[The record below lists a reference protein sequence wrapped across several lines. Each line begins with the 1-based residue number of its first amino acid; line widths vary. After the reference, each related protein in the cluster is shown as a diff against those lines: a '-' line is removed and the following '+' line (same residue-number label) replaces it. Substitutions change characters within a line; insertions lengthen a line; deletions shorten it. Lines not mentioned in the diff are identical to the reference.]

1 MLIQFDKKYRFS
13 GILGLD
19 VSRWGGGGV
28 WGRGVSKKRPKDAYG
43 EKSICESSLTK
54 LISLPA
60 VK

>member
-1 MLIQFDKKYRFS
+1 M
-13 GILGLD
+13 G
-19 VSRWGGGGV
+19 GGGGV